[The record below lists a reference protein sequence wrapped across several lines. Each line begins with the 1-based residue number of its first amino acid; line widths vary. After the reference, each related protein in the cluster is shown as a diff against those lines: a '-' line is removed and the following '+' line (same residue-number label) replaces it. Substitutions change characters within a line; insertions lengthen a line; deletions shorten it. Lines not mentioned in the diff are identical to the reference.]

1 MESIYI
7 DHPKGKVHALRFGKG
22 PGLLIALH
30 GFGDRARMFA
40 VLAEALSAEYTTIAI
55 DLPFHGQTE
64 WREKTF
70 TKADLLEIVSATLVA
85 DAEQGSAIK
94 AAERGS
100 AIKAAERG
108 SATEAAERGSA
119 TKVAGRGSATK
130 VADTRFTLMGFSFG
144 ARFALAMLPALQSR
158 IDKLIL
164 LSPDGI
170 NTRGM
175 GLAVHT
181 PMWMRRVL
189 YRTLQKPDWFLN
201 LLAAGRKMGV
211 VPPLIQHFLAANLSR
226 PDRFQRTFGC
236 WFALNDFYLRK
247 RDIRAIWEKGAFPI
261 DIYYGAKDEMIR
273 FESVEKLVSGLPHV
287 RLHKMEEDGHRVVGE
302 GLGKRMEILG
312 GQDKP

>member
-7 DHPKGKVHALRFGKG
+7 DHPKGKVHALRFGNG
-22 PGLLIALH
+22 PRLLIALH

-40 VLAEALSAEYTTIAI
+40 VLAEALSTEYTTIAI

-64 WREKTF
+64 WRDKTF
-70 TKADLLEIVSATLVA
+70 TKTDLLEIVSATLVA
-85 DAEQGSAIK
+85 DTDAEQGSVSV
-94 AAERGS
+94 S
-100 AIKAAERG
+100 A
-108 SATEAAERGSA
+108 
-119 TKVAGRGSATK
+119 SATK

-144 ARFALAMLPALQSR
+144 ARFAQAMLPELQTR
-158 IDKLIL
+158 LDKLIL

-175 GLAVHT
+175 GMAVHT

-236 WFALNDFYLRK
+236 WFALNDFYLR
-247 RDIRAIWEKGAFPI
+247 RREIRAIWEKGAFPI

-273 FESVEKLVSGLPHV
+273 LESVEKLVSGLRHV

>member
-40 VLAEALSAEYTTIAI
+40 VLAETLSAEYTTIAI

-85 DAEQGSAIK
+85 DTEQGSA
-94 AAERGS
+94 S
-100 AIKAAERG
+100 A
-108 SATEAAERGSA
+108 SA
-119 TKVAGRGSATK
+119 SATK

-144 ARFALAMLPALQSR
+144 ARFAQAMLPELQTR
-158 IDKLIL
+158 LDKLIL

-175 GLAVHT
+175 GMAVHT

-201 LLAAGRKMGV
+201 LLTAGRKMGV

-247 RDIRAIWEKGAFPI
+247 REIRAIWEKGAFPI
-261 DIYYGAKDEMIR
+261 DIYYGARDEMIR

-302 GLGKRMEILG
+302 GLGKRMELLVE
-312 GQDKP
+312 Q

>member
-7 DHPKGKVHALRFGKG
+7 DHPKGRVHALRFGNG

-40 VLAEALSAEYTTIAI
+40 VLADSLSTTYTTIAI

-70 TKADLLEIVSATLVA
+70 SKADLLEIVSATLVA
-85 DAEQGSAIK
+85 ASELCSLTASA
-94 AAERGS
+94 S
-100 AIKAAERG
+100 A
-108 SATEAAERGSA
+108 SA
-119 TKVAGRGSATK
+119 TKVAG
-130 VADTRFTLMGFSFG
+130 TRFSLMGFSFG
-144 ARFALAMLPALQSR
+144 ARFAQAMLPELQSR
-158 IDKLIL
+158 LDKLIL

-181 PMWMRRVL
+181 PMWVRRVL

-201 LLAAGRKMGV
+201 LLSTGRKMGL

-236 WFALNDFYLRK
+236 WFALNDFYLR
-247 RDIRAIWEKGAFPI
+247 RREIRGIWEKGAFPI

-273 FESVEKLVSGLPHV
+273 FESVEKLVSGLTHV
-287 RLHKMEEDGHRVVGE
+287 RLHRMEEDGHRVVGV
-302 GLGKRMEILG
+302 GLGKRMELLLE
-312 GQDKP
+312 Q